1 LLGKHLELQRYRE
14 LADLSDS
21 ELDRLLVA
29 ARLNAQ
35 DLLAT
40 LGYFAPVIDIQFQ
53 PTPGAARLVRLRVE
67 PGEPTLVR
75 EVRIEFSGPIQT
87 DSDAQAQRQR
97 IEESWSLRVGSRFTQ
112 AGWDAAKKQ
121 ALRDSSPPCAT
132 PPGRLS
138 LFLWRT
144 CGPRQPGRCAC

>member
-112 AGWDAAKKQ
+112 AGWDAAKK
-121 ALRDSSPPCAT
+121 T
-132 PPGRLS
+132 
-138 LFLWRT
+138 
-144 CGPRQPGRCAC
+144 GPA